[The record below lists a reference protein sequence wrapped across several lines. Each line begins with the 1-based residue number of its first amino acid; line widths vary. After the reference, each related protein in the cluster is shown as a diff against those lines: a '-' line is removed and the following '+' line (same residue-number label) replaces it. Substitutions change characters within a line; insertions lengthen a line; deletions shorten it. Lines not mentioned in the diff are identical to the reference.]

1 MLKII
6 RQTIGQWN
14 TGIRWNMARQFEDL
28 DYDDDTALISSTWA
42 QAQTKLEIEGKQWG
56 DSPKDQL

>member
-1 MLKII
+1 
-6 RQTIGQWN
+6 
-14 TGIRWNMARQFEDL
+14 MARQFEDL